1 MNAQVVNVL
10 MIVVI
15 IGVFYFLMIRPQQKR
30 QKERQNLMKSMGVG
44 DRVISIGGIHG
55 VITRLDDAT
64 ITIRV
69 DESHELTF
77 EKTAINRVVE
87 RAMQ

>member
-15 IGVFYFLMIRPQQKR
+15 IGIFYFMMIRPQQKR
-30 QKERQNLMKSMGVG
+30 QKERQNLMKSMGIG

-69 DESHELTF
+69 DETNELTF